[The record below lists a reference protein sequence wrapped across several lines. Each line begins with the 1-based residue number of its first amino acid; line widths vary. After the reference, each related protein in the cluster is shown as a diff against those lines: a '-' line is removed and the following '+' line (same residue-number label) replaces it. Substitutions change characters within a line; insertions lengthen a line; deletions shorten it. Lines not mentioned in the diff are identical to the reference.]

1 MNISTT
7 LTNKTTFFDDYL
19 NANIYNL
26 LDKTFIIPPTFEYK
40 IFVVE
45 DQYIMRPD
53 LISLDAYG
61 DAMYADVICKFNGIS
76 NPFELNQGMLL
87 LCPSQGDLQR
97 YFMNGKSGGASEL
110 ITNNS
115 DIIAKKNN
123 AKLKSEQRSP
133 AEATIEDRNYVI
145 DKSAGLVFY

>member
-61 DAMYADVICKFNGIS
+61 DAMYADVIWKLNGV
-76 NPFELNQGMLL
+76 NPFEINVNMELVLPTPDCIMDFVIQPDAEQLETGNDALSSILSNVPVAKTRAQKRRANEAVV
-87 LCPSQGDLQR
+87 GDR
-97 YFMNGKSGGASEL
+97 RFNIDPVNG
-110 ITNNS
+110 I
-115 DIIAKKNN
+115 
-123 AKLKSEQRSP
+123 
-133 AEATIEDRNYVI
+133 VI
-145 DKSAGLVFY
+145 Y

>member
-61 DAMYADVICKFNGIS
+61 DAMYADVICKLNGV
-76 NPFELNQGMLL
+76 NPFEINVNMELVLPTPECIMDFVIQPDAEQLETGNDALSNILSNVPVAKTRAQKRRANEAVV
-87 LCPSQGDLQR
+87 GDR
-97 YFMNGKSGGASEL
+97 RFNIDPVNG
-110 ITNNS
+110 I
-115 DIIAKKNN
+115 
-123 AKLKSEQRSP
+123 
-133 AEATIEDRNYVI
+133 VI
-145 DKSAGLVFY
+145 Y

>member
-61 DAMYADVICKFNGIS
+61 DAMYADVICKLNGVKPFEINVNMELVLPTPDCIMDFVIQPDAEQLETGNDALSSILSNVPVAKTRAQKRRANEAVVGDRRFNIDPVNGI
-76 NPFELNQGMLL
+76 
-87 LCPSQGDLQR
+87 
-97 YFMNGKSGGASEL
+97 
-110 ITNNS
+110 
-115 DIIAKKNN
+115 
-123 AKLKSEQRSP
+123 
-133 AEATIEDRNYVI
+133 VI
-145 DKSAGLVFY
+145 Y